1 MDRTGG
7 RARQVGGMSWQ
18 TERPSVLMTASAA
31 RVTSSS
37 SATRTSGHCSDVEY
51 LVERARIVNDDLRW
65 LTTDRDP
72 ERAVTVLPVG
82 DKVPGSPNER
92 GDRTRPRVDTGPHL
106 AEPHGRDDGRPSA
119 AVGWTFGSWP
129 DPGYGYELR
138 IRGRLS
144 RSP

>member
-18 TERPSVLMTASAA
+18 TELPVLMTASAA

-37 SATRTSGHCSDVEY
+37 SATRTSGHCSDVED

-72 ERAVTVLPVG
+72 EQAVTVLPVG

-92 GDRTRPRVDTGPHL
+92 GDRTRPSGDT
-106 AEPHGRDDGRPSA
+106 
-119 AVGWTFGSWP
+119 
-129 DPGYGYELR
+129 
-138 IRGRLS
+138 
-144 RSP
+144 